1 VSGRPVTPS
10 TTAPG
15 AAPDAALITAVALLA
30 GSGLVMI
37 HSTTAPMAAHGAF
50 GLSPHFLRHAGALA
64 IGVAGAAFVSRLPLS
79 LWRGIALPLWLFA
92 VALLV
97 VTLVDGVTVNGA
109 KRWLAVPGTGFRFQ
123 PVELVKVATVL
134 AVATLVGRGDVRPNS
149 PARLWGPAL
158 LAIIPAALLVAQPD
172 MGNAVVLLLL
182 IGALLF
188 VAGAPLRIFAAPAVL
203 GAAGI
208 AAFVATRAYAWSRL
222 TGFLDP
228 WARSDAEGFQL
239 VQSFVG
245 FARGG
250 LFGVGIGDG
259 LQKLYY
265 LPEAHTDFILALVA
279 EELGLMG
286 TLIVLGAF
294 AALLFAGTRIAR
306 QARSR
311 FALLLAF
318 GSTAL
323 LSVPALV
330 NAGVVMGLLPTK
342 GLTLPFLSYG
352 GTSLVVCCTVLGA
365 LFGIARHESRSQRDD
380 GGKEAG
386 KGARWR

>member
-1 VSGRPVTPS
+1 MTGRTVAPS

-37 HSTTAPMAAHGAF
+37 HSTTAPMAAYGAL
-50 GLSPHFLRHAGALA
+50 GLSPNFLRHGGALVV
-64 IGVAGAAFVSRLPLS
+64 GVAGAAFVSRLPLN

-97 VTLVDGVTVNGA
+97 VTLVDGVSVNGA
-109 KRWLAVPGTGFRFQ
+109 TRWLAVPGTGFRFQ

-134 AVATLVGRGDVRPNS
+134 AVATMLGRGEARPNS

-158 LAIIPAALLVAQPD
+158 LAIVPAGLLVAQPD
-172 MGNAVVLLLL
+172 LGNAVVLLLL
-182 IGALLF
+182 VCALLF
-188 VAGAPLRIFAAPAVL
+188 VAGAPTRVFAAPAAI

-208 AAFVATRAYAWSRL
+208 AAFVATRPYAWSRL

-265 LPEAHTDFILALVA
+265 LPEPHTDFILSVIA
-279 EELGLMG
+279 EEAGLVG
-286 TLIVLGAF
+286 VLAVLGAF
-294 AALLFAGTRIAR
+294 AAVAIAGLHIAR
-306 QARSR
+306 AARDR
-311 FALLLAF
+311 FALLVGFGATLLLALPAVLNAAVVT
-318 GSTAL
+318 GSVPPKGLPLPFVSYGRTAL
-323 LSVPALV
+323 LAAFL
-330 NAGVVMGLLPTK
+330 ATGLL
-342 GLTLPFLSYG
+342 LA
-352 GTSLVVCCTVLGA
+352 V
-365 LFGIARHESRSQRDD
+365 ARCAPAEAQRF
-380 GGKEAG
+380 
-386 KGARWR
+386 RR